1 MSEIDTETGFRQ
13 WERKGGIWGRVFIRG
28 AKVGAVQPERAV
40 KDAVEELSR
49 MSQLALD
56 QIRLAMEA
64 VYDGDHDKIKKV
76 YDNEETV
83 IQLGKRLTEYL
94 AAANRLSMSEHRRLV
109 ISNLFFTVNDIKHAA
124 RHGKNIAEHAEI
136 MIRDHVTLTSAGME
150 DLRQWRER
158 RQMPSAVR
166 PWPAKAEAWMMCAV
180 SFR

>member
-1 MSEIDTETGFRQ
+1 SVEPK
-13 WERKGGIWGRVFIRG
+13 WEPSS
-28 AKVGAVQPERAV
+28 PERAV

-150 DLRQWRER
+150 DLKAVAGKATDAFSCAALARE
-158 RQMPSAVR
+158 SG
-166 PWPAKAEAWMMCAV
+166 
-180 SFR
+180 SL